1 MLTESIPEIIEL
13 DGNSM
18 RLYIDTR
25 SVFTAWEESR
35 AVGKKQRTADLG
47 KAMALQQRMNWAVRV
62 GNAPRLLV
70 DILMRLY
77 KSGLAEWLTTIG
89 PCSLYAYE
97 MASGSRLCV
106 APQPAERKRLTL
118 VTGDE
123 DIVATALEI
132 AKRADKSFENNGAML
147 VNSKGFEVE
156 VIVAELVKV
165 ERFSAIII
173 SSSGHMAR
181 MHTVEATHAAVSG
194 FDNKLLQ
201 ILQQLPLVCNLM

>member
-18 RLYIDTR
+18 RMYIDTR
-25 SVFTAWEESR
+25 SVFMAWEKSR
-35 AVGKKQRTADLG
+35 AAGNKQRTADLG

-62 GNAPRLLV
+62 GNVPQLLV

-77 KSGLAEWLTTIG
+77 KSGLAERLTTIG

-106 APQPAERKRLTL
+106 APLPFERKRLPL
-118 VTGDE
+118 VAEDE
-123 DIVATALEI
+123 GIVATALAI
-132 AKRADKSFENNGAML
+132 VRKADRTFEDNGAML

-156 VIVAELVKV
+156 VIVRELGSVK
-165 ERFSAIII
+165 RFSAVIV
-173 SSSGHMAR
+173 STSGHMAR
-181 MHTVEATHAAVSG
+181 MHTVEATNASVSG
-194 FDNKLLQ
+194 FDDERLKVLRQ
-201 ILQQLPLVCNLM
+201 MPLECNV